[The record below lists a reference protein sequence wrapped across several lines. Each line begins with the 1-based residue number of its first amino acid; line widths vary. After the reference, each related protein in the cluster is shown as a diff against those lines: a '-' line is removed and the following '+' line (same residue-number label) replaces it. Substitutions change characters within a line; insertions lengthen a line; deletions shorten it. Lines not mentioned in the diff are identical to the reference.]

1 MDLRNSKYSRIT
13 QPWQHRNYAAKIVRY
28 NQMTSYLF
36 VSKIRIQ
43 TALAYRFNVIST
55 ILIQCLIMYAMSCFW
70 IAAYQET
77 ETAAGVGRQ
86 DMITYTIISVI
97 MGNLLTMGVQGRIAD
112 SVRTGSVA
120 LDLLKPVNI
129 YGIYLAEDLGDCA
142 AAFFQKAVPLFL
154 VGTVMFGF
162 PAPASAVHFM
172 LFLLSFAIGYL
183 INWILAALLGL
194 CAFKILSLGPLANAK
209 GFIMKLLSGSIF
221 PLWFFPEKFRVVLE
235 LLPFMNIYQLPLG
248 IYIGQYAIHE
258 ILWRTALQLFWCA
271 ALWLLFDVLQKRMAA
286 AILIQGG

>member
-1 MDLRNSKYSRIT
+1 MK
-13 QPWQHRNYAAKIVRY
+13 A
-28 NQMTSYLF
+28 YLF
-36 VSKIRIQ
+36 VLKIRIQ

-70 IAAYQET
+70 IAAYDG
-77 ETAAGVGRQ
+77 AGTVSGVSQR
-86 DMITYTIISVI
+86 DMITYTTISVI
-97 MGNLLTMGVQGRIAD
+97 MGNLLTMGVQNRIAG

-129 YGIYLAEDLGDCA
+129 YGVYLAEDLGECA
-142 AAFFQKAVPLFL
+142 AAFFQKAVPLLL

-162 PAPASAVHFM
+162 PAPASPVHFV

-194 CAFKILSLGPLANAK
+194 CAFKTLTLGPLANAK

-221 PLWFFPEKFRVVLE
+221 PLWFFPAGFRKALE

-248 IYIGQYAIHE
+248 IYIGQYAMGE
-258 ILWRTALQLFWCA
+258 IAFRAGLQLFWCA
-271 ALWLLFDVLQKRMAA
+271 VLWLLFDVLQKRMAA
-286 AILIQGG
+286 AVLIQGG

>member
-1 MDLRNSKYSRIT
+1 MR
-13 QPWQHRNYAAKIVRY
+13 
-28 NQMTSYLF
+28 SYLF

-70 IAAYQET
+70 IAAYGASELVS
-77 ETAAGVGRQ
+77 GVARQ
-86 DMITYTIISVI
+86 DMITYTIVSVI
-97 MGNLLTMGVQGRIAD
+97 MGNLLTIGVQNRIAG
-112 SVRTGSVA
+112 SVRSGSVA

-142 AAFFQKAVPLFL
+142 GALFQKAVPLLL

-162 PAPASAVHFM
+162 PAPASPVHFL
-172 LFLLSFAIGYL
+172 LFLFSFAIGYL

-194 CAFKILSLGPLANAK
+194 CAFKTLRLGPLANAK

-221 PLWFFPEKFRVVLE
+221 PLWFFPVGFRKILE
-235 LLPFMNIYQLPLG
+235 FLPFMNIYQLPLG
-248 IYIGQYAIHE
+248 IYIGRYTAGE
-258 ILWRTALQLFWCA
+258 MLLRTVLQMFWCG
-271 ALWLLFDVLQKRMAA
+271 ALWLLFHILQK
-286 AILIQGG
+286 

>member
-1 MDLRNSKYSRIT
+1 MK
-13 QPWQHRNYAAKIVRY
+13 
-28 NQMTSYLF
+28 SYLF
-36 VSKIRIQ
+36 VAKIRIQ

-70 IAAYQET
+70 AAAYNGAET
-77 ETAAGVGRQ
+77 VSGASQR
-86 DMITYTIISVI
+86 DMITYTTISVI
-97 MGNLLTMGVQGRIAD
+97 MGNLLTMGVQNRIAR

-142 AAFFQKAVPLFL
+142 AAFFQKAVPLLL
-154 VGTVMFGF
+154 VGTVLFGF
-162 PAPASAVHFM
+162 PMPASAVHLL
-172 LFLLSFAIGYL
+172 LFLFSFAIGYF

-194 CAFKILSLGPLANAK
+194 CAFKTLTLGPLVNAK

-221 PLWFFPEKFRVVLE
+221 PLWFFPAGFRQVLE
-235 LLPFMNIYQLPLG
+235 ALPFMNIYQLPLG
-248 IYIGQYAIHE
+248 IYIGQYAMDE
-258 ILWRTALQLFWCA
+258 IMLRTALQLFWCA
-271 ALWLLFDVLQKRMAA
+271 ALWVLFDVLQKKMAA

>member
-1 MDLRNSKYSRIT
+1 MK
-13 QPWQHRNYAAKIVRY
+13 
-28 NQMTSYLF
+28 SYLF

-194 CAFKILSLGPLANAK
+194 CAFKILSHEAAVRQHLSPLVFPGEVPGGPGA
-209 GFIMKLLSGSIF
+209 
-221 PLWFFPEKFRVVLE
+221 
-235 LLPFMNIYQLPLG
+235 
-248 IYIGQYAIHE
+248 
-258 ILWRTALQLFWCA
+258 A
-271 ALWLLFDVLQKRMAA
+271 ALYEHLSASAWHLHRPVCHT
-286 AILIQGG
+286 